1 MSNETKTP
9 EADGKTTTQAQQPAP
24 TENKSKGKGKATGGN
39 RALRSVGLAACRRHE
54 LPEVWVTADG
64 MAFAQESDAKAHS
77 RNLEND
83 TILKVTAK

>member
-9 EADGKTTTQAQQPAP
+9 EAVDKATTQEQQPAP
-24 TENKSKGKGKATGGN
+24 TENKSKSKGKSAGSN
-39 RALRSVGLAACRRHE
+39 ALRSVGLAACRRHE
-54 LPEVWVTADG
+54 LGEVWVTADG
-64 MAFAQESDAKAHS
+64 MAFAMESDARAHS